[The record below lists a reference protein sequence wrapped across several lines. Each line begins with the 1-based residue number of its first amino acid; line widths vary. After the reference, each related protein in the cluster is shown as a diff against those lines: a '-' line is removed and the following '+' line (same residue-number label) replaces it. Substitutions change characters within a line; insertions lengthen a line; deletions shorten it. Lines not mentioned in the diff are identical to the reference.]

1 MTRIRL
7 RRMPPACGATIDLP
21 CPAAEIAGDADGG
34 GAVITVGAV
43 GFSFS
48 SALRKATSL
57 AKRISDDPIMKSVLP
72 PQASAAIATTRRL
85 AAAAKKGKKTLKLAY
100 SRLPSGMKKKMRG
113 VANKMLKQ
121 APKERAPDERFAEPL
136 PDETPH
142 YPEQDIPTGPEANAP
157 EIAPVPDDPSAA
169 VMPDDDNSDEYS
181 DEYEGEQ

>member
-1 MTRIRL
+1 
-7 RRMPPACGATIDLP
+7 
-21 CPAAEIAGDADGG
+21 
-34 GAVITVGAV
+34 
-43 GFSFS
+43 
-48 SALRKATSL
+48 
-57 AKRISDDPIMKSVLP
+57 
-72 PQASAAIATTRRL
+72 
-85 AAAAKKGKKTLKLAY
+85 
-100 SRLPSGMKKKMRG
+100 
-113 VANKMLKQ
+113 MLKQ